1 MSRPKELPAT
11 LVRRG
16 GDLRRMNTATIGT
29 VTSTNIPGAL
39 AFPAWLSKAAVGSFL
54 VASFTATWG
63 GIHVGPVQTTDVFL
77 LLTFVVIAAMVL
89 FGNLR
94 FPIPRWLWAPA
105 VALLACATVLQ
116 YSPIPA
122 AIDGRYSHI
131 VITMGT
137 HYPKT
142 PGSVVK
148 SAFWIVALLVVPIAA
163 IACTALESR
172 APKWIMA
179 WFVAGVAVSSLI
191 ALTDLIQ
198 LTHVAQS
205 LGYVVAGSVTSERET
220 GLADHANTLGLVCVI
235 AAPFAVHFINDSRHR
250 WLPSIALVLLCGS
263 VVASGSRGAQVVFPA
278 AVLAAVVVSPHKKKV
293 MRRLA
298 VNLGAAIFGGLI
310 FLMQSAPGIDKLFRF
325 NGEGKSGDSDSE
337 RRDLMGQAW
346 HDFKD
351 YPIFGVGV
359 KHINEAH
366 DIYLQLMSAGGY
378 VLLAGMLIYWFGT
391 FRSCRLATRSGDAL
405 GPYLMTS
412 VIAWL
417 GIGAIENAL
426 TDRFL
431 YYAIGCAAALA
442 ATHRVETP
450 RAGRVTAAVAGHPS
464 TGQPETASAAPAAV
478 PMIEAPRVSRTPTGS
493 LTDRRSVGY
502 SGVTY
507 APTGTVYKG
516 APGC

>member
-1 MSRPKELPAT
+1 
-11 LVRRG
+11 
-16 GDLRRMNTATIGT
+16 
-29 VTSTNIPGAL
+29 
-39 AFPAWLSKAAVGSFL
+39 
-54 VASFTATWG
+54 
-63 GIHVGPVQTTDVFL
+63 
-77 LLTFVVIAAMVL
+77 VV
-89 FGNLR
+89 
-94 FPIPRWLWAPA
+94 
-105 VALLACATVLQ
+105 CA
-116 YSPIPA
+116 
-122 AIDGRYSHI
+122 
-131 VITMGT
+131 
-137 HYPKT
+137 
-142 PGSVVK
+142 
-148 SAFWIVALLVVPIAA
+148 
-163 IACTALESR
+163 
-172 APKWIMA
+172 
-179 WFVAGVAVSSLI
+179 
-191 ALTDLIQ
+191 
-198 LTHVAQS
+198 
-205 LGYVVAGSVTSERET
+205 
-220 GLADHANTLGLVCVI
+220 I
-235 AAPFAVHFINDSRHR
+235 AAPLAVHFINDSRHR
-250 WLPSIALVLLCGS
+250 WLPSIALVLLCGG

-278 AVLAAVVVSPHKKKV
+278 TVLAAFVVSAHKKKV

-298 VNLGAAIFGGLI
+298 VTLGAAIFGGLI
-310 FLMQSAPGIDKLFRF
+310 FLMQLAPGDLFRF
-325 NGEGKSGDSDSE
+325 NGNGKSADSDSA
-337 RRDLMGQAW
+337 RRDLMVQAW

-359 KHINEAH
+359 KHITEGH

-431 YYAIGCAAALA
+431 YYAVGCAAALA

-450 RAGRVTAAVAGHPS
+450 AGRVTAAVAGHPS
-464 TGQPETASAAPAAV
+464 TGQRKTASAAPAAV

-507 APTGTVYKG
+507 APTGIVYKG